1 MNGHLIL
8 YLFAIGAGC
17 LTLAACTALLGT
29 LRCGKAYREG
39 YTAGQRS
46 MAQLQRGER
55 PAAGGA
61 VAQLNA
67 RWQHPDGP
75 PAA

>member
-29 LRCGKAYREG
+29 LRADRAYREG
-39 YTAGQRS
+39 YAAGQRS
-46 MAQLQRGER
+46 MTQLPRPDR

-67 RWQHPDGP
+67 RWQDPDGP